1 MFRWRMR
8 EVLLTQDAGLFGMAQ
23 NALYDSKIPYET
35 RIINTGSQNR
45 RSGGW
50 GRIGENVNLEILY
63 YIDVKPK
70 YEEEAEYVV
79 AECRSRM
86 RR

>member
-1 MFRWRMR
+1 MFRWRLR
-8 EVLLTQDAGLFGMAQ
+8 EVLLTQDAGLFGMVQ
-23 NALYDSKIPYET
+23 NALHDNKIPYET

-50 GRIGENVNLEILY
+50 GRIGENVSLEILY
-63 YIDVKPK
+63 YVYVRPK
-70 YEEEAEYVV
+70 DEEEAEYLI
-79 AECRSRM
+79 AECQNKM